1 VKSFLKNK
9 VDAIVHTMVR
19 IPEIKTKEIIEFVV
33 QTEVKQSETPGT
45 LFRRN
50 SLATKMI
57 GAVLATYG
65 RKFLKQLL
73 EEFIINLNKENEPLE
88 VDPNKV
94 KSPEEA
100 EKNMLKLQSIIE
112 GLIEKLINSVND
124 IPMYIIV
131 LF

>member
-1 VKSFLKNK
+1 
-9 VDAIVHTMVR
+9 MVR

-100 EKNMLKLQSIIE
+100 EKNMKKLQSIIE
-112 GLIEKLINSVND
+112 GLIEKLISSVND
-124 IPMYIIV
+124 IPM
-131 LF
+131 